1 MRAAL
6 AHRISRFLRGLEL
19 AKRCPNRRET
29 YYVIEAIQCL
39 QAARYDDG
47 QDAMF
52 NAERRAPIAQNASPL
67 PDVPMTIEDLRSGLE
82 AVLRQEDPR

>member
-1 MRAAL
+1 
-6 AHRISRFLRGLEL
+6 
-19 AKRCPNRRET
+19 
-29 YYVIEAIQCL
+29 L

-52 NAERRAPIAQNASPL
+52 NAERRAPIPQHASPL